1 MADKNRFPQI
11 PSTVWWGVRNILQR
25 SPNVTIDERLLGVE
39 LNVQP
44 AAAKQY
50 VAELRSVGIL
60 NEENKATPL
69 AARWRLDDTYQEA
82 VGEIIAAAYPQGLRD
97 VSSPQDGDRK
107 KAKSWFMQEGLGEGA
122 AGNKAATYF
131 LIGSEQPGDAPTRS
145 TGQVRGEGTRKAPAK
160 QPAGKG
166 SSERPVKEEVRQ
178 EAVHKVVPQ
187 MKNSVMPLN
196 VNVQIHISAEAG
208 TEQIDAI
215 FAAMRR
221 YLYEQQGS

>member
-50 VAELRSVGIL
+50 VVELRSVGIL

-69 AARWRLDDTYQEA
+69 ASRWRLDDTYHEA
-82 VGEIIAAAYPQGLRD
+82 VGEIIAATYPQGLRD

-131 LIGSEQPGDAPTRS
+131 LIGSEQPGDAPARS
-145 TGQVRGEGTRKAPAK
+145 IGQARGEGTRKAQAK

-166 SSERPVKEEVRQ
+166 SSERPVQEEVRQ
-178 EAVHKVVPQ
+178 ESVHKVVPQ